1 MIIIRIREK
10 CKPPNLV
17 CVSIKCHFAMLI
29 PHCSQSPL
37 LSWIIWLLSRGV
49 GISHSRAALTN
60 MIGEGCHQEACDL
73 IWASCRLFS
82 TKRNGTKREMKP
94 PRWPGP
100 QQANSRIVGGHVVQ
114 CKKQVCRSKR
124 RLGETRRETQRCLIG
139 RSYVPFSGCH
149 KATLQPNIFLKL
161 AWVGFC
167 YLQPH

>member
-114 CKKQVCRSKR
+114 YLCGVQEAGVQVQE
-124 RLGETRRETQRCLIG
+124 ETWRDTQRDTEVSHRPKLC
-139 RSYVPFSGCH
+139 S
-149 KATLQPNIFLKL
+149 FLWL
-161 AWVGFC
+161 PQGNSTA
-167 YLQPH
+167 